1 MQTET
6 DKIHEKKSIGN
17 LNAKEK
23 KFLELN
29 PNLNLEQLK
38 GLSDKNTDEL
48 KTTKSKVNF
57 NFEKSNNS
65 KLNRVR
71 TNTSNIFHN
80 EVSNCLFFLI
90 NRVNRKF

>member
-6 DKIHEKKSIGN
+6 DKIHEKKSVGN

-38 GLSDKNTDEL
+38 ELNDKNTYES

-57 NFEKSNNS
+57 DFENSNIS
-65 KLNRVR
+65 KINRVR

-80 EVSNCLFFLI
+80 EVTLYLYNQVI
-90 NRVNRKF
+90 